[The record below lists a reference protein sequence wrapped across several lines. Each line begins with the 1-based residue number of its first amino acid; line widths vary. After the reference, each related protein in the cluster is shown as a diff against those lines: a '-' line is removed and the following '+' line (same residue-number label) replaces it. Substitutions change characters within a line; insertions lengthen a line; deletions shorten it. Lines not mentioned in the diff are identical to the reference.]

1 MPARGL
7 FACKF
12 DAYHARQG
20 RKGMKR
26 RKIGG
31 KAAKV
36 RRSKASQRSA
46 PKGADIRT
54 AVAEDTATA
63 RLTRERDE
71 VLHQQAA
78 TAEILK
84 LISSSPADTQ
94 PVFDAIVR
102 NGLKLFPGAAIFIA
116 LPDGDKL
123 RAAAFAEADPV
134 RAKAW
139 RRRWPVPLTREYI
152 HGVAFLDRKIL
163 DIPDGREAPPELAAG
178 AKNFLASGYRAV
190 TVMPLMRGRTAI
202 GTLSVVRLAPGKLS
216 DRQTAAL
223 KTYAAQAVIAIENT
237 RLLNELRQRTDDLSE
252 SLEQQTATS
261 EVLKVISSSPG
272 ELEPVFNS
280 ILANATHLCEATF
293 GNLFLREGLVFR
305 AVAVHGKE
313 SYVDYW
319 RRDPVVDLREDPGVP
334 LDRAVKS
341 KQVVHVPDLRID
353 PSYTERNARIVALV
367 EIAGA
372 RSFVMVPMLKEG
384 EIIGT
389 VAMYRQEVRPFTEKQ
404 IELLKNFGEQA
415 VIAIENTRLLNEL
428 RESLQQQTATA
439 DVLKVISRSTFDLQ
453 TVLDTLVQSAARLC
467 DADMASVTRQR
478 ETDAAYY
485 HVASFGFTSEWFEY
499 MQIHPLRPERG
510 TLIGRTLLEGRVVH
524 IPDVLTDPEYDA
536 AKAQQLGQFR
546 AVLGVPLLRE
556 GTTLGVFFIARRTPR
571 PFTDKQIEL
580 ATTFADQAVIAIEN
594 VRLFDEVQKRTEE
607 LSVSLEQQ
615 TATSEVLGV
624 ISSSVTD
631 AQPVFDMI
639 ADSAAKLCEAQFC
652 FVYRFDGQ
660 LLHFVA
666 HRSVTPEVLE
676 LNRRAYPAPPTRN
689 SVASRAILERRIVQV
704 PDVSA
709 DPEYGLADMAAIAG
723 YRSAVAVPIMRDGVP
738 VGCIAVTRAQVGL
751 LPDRQID
758 LLKTFADQAVIAI
771 ENTRLFE
778 AEQHRT
784 AELSEALDQ
793 QTATSEVLKVIS
805 SSPGELEPVF
815 NAMLENAVRICAA
828 RFGSMILF
836 EGDSYR
842 RAALFNAPAAF
853 LEQQAKDPV
862 RPMSDSPTLTRVAR
876 TKKAVQVSDI
886 LAEHPEEA
894 IAKFGGARTV
904 LCVPMLR
911 DDRVVGVFSIYRQE
925 VRAFTDKQTD
935 LVKNFAAQAVIA
947 IENTRLLNELRES
960 LQQQTA
966 TADVLKVISASP
978 GNLEPVFQAILESA
992 TQICQAGFGTLNL
1005 YEDGAFRSVALH
1017 NPPPQFATRLGEI
1030 IHPHPDSGLAQV
1042 VRTGQIAHI
1051 EDIRTQKPYLEGNPA
1066 VVKLADLAGA
1076 RTLLIVPLLKDGD
1089 LVGSISIYRQE
1100 VRPFTDKQ
1108 IELVKNFAAQAV
1120 IAIENARLLNEL
1132 RESLE
1137 QQTATSEVL
1146 KVISSSPGQLEPVFE
1161 AMLEN
1166 AVRICGA
1173 SFGVLFR
1180 WGNDAWH
1187 AAAMYGVPP
1196 AFAEFWRRGPQR
1208 PGPRTALGRVAVT
1221 KQAVHI
1227 TDVTAEPAYIENESI
1242 FVAAVKL
1249 GGFRTIL
1256 NIPMLKEDELVG
1268 AIAIYRTE
1276 VNPFTDKQVD
1286 LLTNFAAQAVIA
1298 IENARLLNEL
1308 RESLQQQTA
1317 TAEVLKVISSSP
1329 GELEPVFNAILA
1341 NATHICGA
1349 KFGTLYLRKD
1359 DAFYATAFHNAPP
1372 AFVEARKGK
1381 ALHPSPES
1389 TVVRAAQ
1396 TRQVAQVLD
1405 ATKRE
1410 AYRQGDPFTVA
1421 ADLGGYRTII
1431 SVPMLKDDELI
1442 GVISIYR
1449 QEVLLFTDKQIELV
1463 KNFAA
1468 QAVIAIENTR
1478 LLNELRESLQQ
1489 QTATAD
1495 VLKVISSSPG
1505 TLDPVFSTM
1514 LAKATE
1520 LCEASYGTLWLHEG
1534 DGFRTVAMHGDL
1546 PPAWIEEWRSG
1557 AIYRP
1562 GPDRPMARAIEG
1574 REPIQIADM
1583 RTDPSY
1589 LQGDA
1594 LPVAGVEIA
1603 GIRTLLLVPMFK
1615 ESEHVGLI
1623 AIYRKEV
1630 LPFTEK
1636 QIELV
1641 QNFAAQAV
1649 IAIENTRLLNEL
1661 RQRTDDLS
1669 ASLEQQTATSEVLK
1683 VISSSPGDL
1692 ELVFTAMLENATRVC
1707 EARHGFLFRTE
1718 GDGFRVAATLGERTT
1733 FIEQMKNRALKP
1745 GPLTPI
1751 GRVKLTKQIVHVPDL
1766 SKDQC
1771 YLAGD
1776 PLIISAVE
1784 QGGVRSVLIVPM
1796 LKDDELVGA
1805 IGMHRRDLRP
1815 FTDKQIELLT
1825 NFAAQAVIAIENT
1838 RLLNELRESLQ
1849 QQTATADVL
1858 KVISR
1863 STFDLQAVL
1872 DTLVESAARVCEAD
1886 TGIIRRREGDIYPLA
1901 STFGLTVE
1909 QRDLFARY
1917 PARPD
1922 RGSVFGRAI
1931 LEGRTIHVPDLL
1943 SDPDLEQ
1950 RRLRDYAGVAN
1961 MRSALGVPL
1970 MREGAIVGVF
1980 TLQRREPR
1988 PFTDKQIELV
1998 TTFADQAVI
2007 AIENVRLFDE
2017 VQARTREL
2025 AASLEDLRTAQDRLV
2040 QTQKLASL
2048 GQLTAGIAHE
2058 IKNPLNFVNNFSA
2071 ISTELIDELQDTLKG
2086 ISFDGKRRAEV
2097 DELTTT
2103 LRSNL
2108 DKVVQHGKRA
2118 DAIVK
2123 NMLLHSRE
2131 GSGEHRVVD
2140 VNALVEESLNLAYHG
2155 ARAEKQGFNIT
2166 LERSFDAGAGEADL
2180 FPQEITRVLLNLI
2193 VNGFYAATKRKAE
2206 AGGNGYEPTLTAAT
2220 KSLGDSVEIRIRDNG
2235 TGIPP
2240 DVKEKI
2246 FNPFFTTKPA
2256 GEGTGLGLSLS
2267 HDIVVKQHGGSI
2279 EVDTRPGEF
2288 TEFRVI
2294 LPRAGT
2300 ALAKAE

>member
-1 MPARGL
+1 
-7 FACKF
+7 
-12 DAYHARQG
+12 
-20 RKGMKR
+20 MKR

-31 KAAKV
+31 KAPKA
-36 RRSKASQRSA
+36 RRVKASRRGA
-46 PKGADIRT
+46 PKPARLRK
-54 AVAEDTATA
+54 AVAENTNIA
-63 RLTRERDE
+63 RLARERDE
-71 VLHQQAA
+71 ALHQQAA
-78 TAEILK
+78 TAEILRM
-84 LISSSPADTQ
+84 ISASPADTQ
-94 PVFDAIVR
+94 PVFEAIVQS
-102 NGLKLFPGAAIFIA
+102 GLKLFPGAAIFIA

-139 RRRWPVPLTREYI
+139 RGRWPIPLTREYI
-152 HGVAFLDRKIL
+152 HGAAFLDRKIL
-163 DIPDGREAPPELAAG
+163 DIPDGREAPPELAVG
-178 AKNFLASGYRAV
+178 AKNFLPSGYRAV
-190 TVMPLMRGRTAI
+190 TVMPLMRGHTAI

-237 RLLNELRQRTDDLSE
+237 RLLNELRQRTDELSE

-709 DPEYGLADMAAIAG
+709 DPEYGLADMAAVAG

-778 AEQHRT
+778 AEQHRA
-784 AELSEALDQ
+784 AELSEAL
-793 QTATSEVLKVIS
+793 E
-805 SSPGELEPVF
+805 
-815 NAMLENAVRICAA
+815 
-828 RFGSMILF
+828 
-836 EGDSYR
+836 
-842 RAALFNAPAAF
+842 
-853 LEQQAKDPV
+853 
-862 RPMSDSPTLTRVAR
+862 
-876 TKKAVQVSDI
+876 
-886 LAEHPEEA
+886 
-894 IAKFGGARTV
+894 
-904 LCVPMLR
+904 
-911 DDRVVGVFSIYRQE
+911 
-925 VRAFTDKQTD
+925 
-935 LVKNFAAQAVIA
+935 
-947 IENTRLLNELRES
+947 
-960 LQQQTA
+960 QQTA
-966 TADVLKVISASP
+966 TADVLKVISSST
-978 GNLEPVFQAILESA
+978 GELEPVFEAMLA
-992 TQICQAGFGTLNL
+992 NAVRICGAKFGNL
-1005 YEDGAFRSVALH
+1005 WLREGDAFRIG
-1017 NPPPQFATRLGEI
+1017 ATHGAPSAYVEYLRNEQVFQPKPELGLGQLIKTKEFF
-1030 IHPHPDSGLAQV
+1030 QV
-1042 VRTGQIAHI
+1042 TDTATAPTHG
-1051 EDIRTQKPYLEGNPA
+1051 D
-1066 VVKLADLAGA
+1066 KLRQATVDLAGA
-1076 RTLLIVPLLKDGD
+1076 RTLIVVPMLKDNEV
-1089 LVGSISIYRQE
+1089 VGAIAIYRQE
-1100 VRPFTDKQ
+1100 VKQFTDKQ

-1132 RESLE
+1132 RQRTDDLSESLE

-1146 KVISSSPGQLEPVFE
+1146 KVISSSTGELQPVFQ

-1166 AVRICGA
+1166 AVRICEA
-1173 SFGVLFR
+1173 KFGILFR
-1180 WGNDAWH
+1180 HEDGKFRQ
-1187 AAAMYGVPP
+1187 AAMLNVSTAHANSLRQRDRFVPEPGVPLDRLLKTKKLIHTLDEAASANP
-1196 AFAEFWRRGPQR
+1196 APSAR
-1208 PGPRTALGRVAVT
+1208 
-1221 KQAVHI
+1221 
-1227 TDVTAEPAYIENESI
+1227 
-1242 FVAAVKL
+1242 L
-1249 GGFRTIL
+1249 GGARSHIAV
-1256 NIPMLKEDELVG
+1256 PMVKDDELVG
-1268 AIAIYRTE
+1268 AI
-1276 VNPFTDKQVD
+1276 V
-1286 LLTNFAAQAVIA
+1286 
-1298 IENARLLNEL
+1298 
-1308 RESLQQQTA
+1308 
-1317 TAEVLKVISSSP
+1317 
-1329 GELEPVFNAILA
+1329 
-1341 NATHICGA
+1341 
-1349 KFGTLYLRKD
+1349 
-1359 DAFYATAFHNAPP
+1359 
-1372 AFVEARKGK
+1372 
-1381 ALHPSPES
+1381 
-1389 TVVRAAQ
+1389 
-1396 TRQVAQVLD
+1396 
-1405 ATKRE
+1405 
-1410 AYRQGDPFTVA
+1410 
-1421 ADLGGYRTII
+1421 
-1431 SVPMLKDDELI
+1431 
-1442 GVISIYR
+1442 IYR
-1449 QEVLLFTDKQIELV
+1449 QEVRPFTDKQIELV

-1505 TLDPVFSTM
+1505 KLESVFNAILANATHICGAKFGTLYLRKDDAFFAAAFHNAPPAFIEARKDKPLHPAPETTLVRAATTKQAVQTLDATQREAYRQGDPFVVAGTDLGGYRTIVSVPMLKDDELIGVISIYRQEVLSFTDKQIDLVKNFADQAVIAIENARLLSELRESLQQQTATADVLKVISSSPGTLDPVFSTM
-1514 LAKATE
+1514 LAKASE

-1546 PPAWIEEWRSG
+1546 PPAWIEQWRSG

-1562 GPDRPMARAIEG
+1562 GPDRPMARATEE
-1574 REPIQIADM
+1574 RRPIQVADM
-1583 RTDPSY
+1583 RADPSY
-1589 LQGDA
+1589 LQGDP

-1603 GIRTLLLVPMFK
+1603 GIRTLLIVPMFK
-1615 ESEHVGLI
+1615 ESEPVGAI

-1661 RQRTDDLS
+1661 RE
-1669 ASLEQQTATSEVLK
+1669 SLQQQTAAADVLK
-1683 VISSSPGDL
+1683 VIAGSSGDL
-1692 ELVFTAMLENATRVC
+1692 APVFKAMLENAIRIC
-1707 EARHGFLFRTE
+1707 GAKFGHMFLSEGEA
-1718 GDGFRVAATLGERTT
+1718 FRVVAIESDTLPYPKWLKQDSKLELRGNPQGPLARIAAT
-1733 FIEQMKNRALKP
+1733 KK
-1745 GPLTPI
+1745 
-1751 GRVKLTKQIVHVPDL
+1751 IVHIADL
-1766 SKDQC
+1766 TAETPYIERNPRMVALVEDQRARTF
-1771 YLAGD
+1771 LG
-1776 PLIISAVE
+1776 
-1784 QGGVRSVLIVPM
+1784 VPM
-1796 LKDDELVGA
+1796 FKGDTLIGA
-1805 IGMHRRDLRP
+1805 ISIYRQEVRP
-1815 FTDKQIELLT
+1815 FTDKQIELVS
-1825 NFAAQAVIAIENT
+1825 NFAAQAVIAIENA
-1838 RLLNELRESLQ
+1838 RLLNELRELLQ
-1849 QQTATADVL
+1849 QQTATSDVL

-1872 DTLVESAARVCEAD
+1872 DTLVEFC
-1886 TGIIRRREGDIYPLA
+1886 GP
-1901 STFGLTVE
+1901 
-1909 QRDLFARY
+1909 
-1917 PARPD
+1917 
-1922 RGSVFGRAI
+1922 
-1931 LEGRTIHVPDLL
+1931 
-1943 SDPDLEQ
+1943 
-1950 RRLRDYAGVAN
+1950 RLRGGHRDHPAPRGRYLSAG
-1961 MRSALGVPL
+1961 
-1970 MREGAIVGVF
+1970 F
-1980 TLQRREPR
+1980 
-1988 PFTDKQIELV
+1988 
-1998 TTFADQAVI
+1998 
-2007 AIENVRLFDE
+2007 
-2017 VQARTREL
+2017 
-2025 AASLEDLRTAQDRLV
+2025 DLRTY
-2040 QTQKLASL
+2040 
-2048 GQLTAGIAHE
+2048 
-2058 IKNPLNFVNNFSA
+2058 
-2071 ISTELIDELQDTLKG
+2071 
-2086 ISFDGKRRAEV
+2086 RRA
-2097 DELTTT
+2097 T
-2103 LRSNL
+2103 RSL
-2108 DKVVQHGKRA
+2108 CTV
-2118 DAIVK
+2118 
-2123 NMLLHSRE
+2123 
-2131 GSGEHRVVD
+2131 SGEARSRIGLRAR
-2140 VNALVEESLNLAYHG
+2140 NYRRAYNSCSGPAIRSGSRPTPPSGLRRCRQH
-2155 ARAEKQGFNIT
+2155 AQRAGRAADEG
-2166 LERSFDAGAGEADL
+2166 RSDRRG
-2180 FPQEITRVLLNLI
+2180 VH
-2193 VNGFYAATKRKAE
+2193 AATP
-2206 AGGNGYEPTLTAAT
+2206 GTAPVHRQADRV
-2220 KSLGDSVEIRIRDNG
+2220 GHNVC
-2235 TGIPP
+2235 
-2240 DVKEKI
+2240 
-2246 FNPFFTTKPA
+2246 
-2256 GEGTGLGLSLS
+2256 
-2267 HDIVVKQHGGSI
+2267 
-2279 EVDTRPGEF
+2279 RPGGDRDRECAVV
-2288 TEFRVI
+2288 R
-2294 LPRAGT
+2294 
-2300 ALAKAE
+2300 